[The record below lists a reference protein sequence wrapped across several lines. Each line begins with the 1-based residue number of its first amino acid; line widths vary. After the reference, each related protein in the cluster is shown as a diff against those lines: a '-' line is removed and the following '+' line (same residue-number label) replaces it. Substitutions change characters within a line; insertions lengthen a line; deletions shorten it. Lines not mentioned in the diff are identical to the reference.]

1 MWYRVVFVWCR
12 EAPCEVVWCR
22 VQLFVS
28 KLQLFVSLCKLPFKK
43 YLPKVIIGAKNS
55 KKVLVWADKTK
66 HKTQTGLPVGAGQSA
81 FFRPGR
87 GGRGVDS
94 GWGKGGLLQ
103 SVLNGVVGNHLFFE
117 DVSAGFGRLNHLDNF
132 AVCAA
137 FTFLERGDGF
147 LCHIS
152 GGDYLISL

>member
-81 FFRPGR
+81 FFFGPGAVAAGSIAD
-87 GGRGVDS
+87 GGR
-94 GWGKGGLLQ
+94 
-103 SVLNGVVGNHLFFE
+103 VGYFRASLTA
-117 DVSAGFGRLNHLDNF
+117 SLG
-132 AVCAA
+132 
-137 FTFLERGDGF
+137 T
-147 LCHIS
+147 IS
-152 GGDYLISL
+152 SLKT